1 MTQRALAGQ
10 PWLAH
15 PDVGAILAALAG
27 GGAET
32 RFVGGV
38 VRDALAGRPV
48 ADLDLA
54 TTLEPKE
61 TMRRLA
67 AAGINTAPTGL
78 AHGTVTAAL
87 NGRGYEITTLR
98 RDVATDGRHAKVAFT
113 DDWREDAARRDFTIN
128 AMSADP
134 EGRVYDYFGGMA
146 DLAAGRI
153 RFVGDA
159 ETRVREDYLRIL
171 RFFRFVAWYG
181 ADGIDEAALA
191 ACRDGLQGLVRV
203 SAERV
208 RHELMRLLGA
218 PDPAH
223 ALAAMDGIGALE
235 ALLRRPAADPAP
247 LLAVERDAG
256 RPPDPLLRLA
266 ALTLPGS
273 DTETGADADALAERL
288 RLSRAERRAL
298 AALAPP
304 WDDLGVGAAAW
315 RARLH
320 RLGRQDF
327 ERRALLA
334 AAAGEARLLPDRLAA
349 AAAWRP
355 RALPV
360 KGKDLI
366 ALGLTAG
373 PEVGAMMAA
382 LETFWIARDFEP
394 DRAALLAEAAARI
407 DGSARQDAGRQG
419 DG

>member
-1 MTQRALAGQ
+1 VIERALAGQ
-10 PWLAH
+10 PWLAG

-27 GGAET
+27 DGAET

-54 TTLEPKE
+54 TTLEPEE
-61 TMRRLA
+61 TMRRLG
-67 AAGINTAPTGL
+67 AAGIKTAPTGL
-78 AHGTVTAAL
+78 AHGTVTAVL
-87 NGRGYEITTLR
+87 NGQGYEITTLR
-98 RDVATDGRHAKVAFT
+98 RDVATDGRHADVAFT
-113 DDWREDAARRDFTIN
+113 NDWREDAARRDFTIN
-128 AMSADP
+128 AMSADA

-159 ETRVREDYLRIL
+159 KRRVEEDYLRIL

-181 ADGIDEAALA
+181 ADGIDGAALR
-191 ACRDGLQGLVRV
+191 ACRDGLGGLVRV

-208 RHELMRLLGA
+208 RHELLRLLGA

-223 ALAAMDGIGALE
+223 ALAAMDGIGAVA
-235 ALLRRPAADPAP
+235 ALLGRSAADPAP

-266 ALTLPGS
+266 ALALPAG
-273 DTETGADADALAERL
+273 DADALAERL

-304 WDDLGVGAAAW
+304 WDDLGPEAAAW
-315 RARLH
+315 RAGLH

-334 AAAGEARLLPDRLAA
+334 AAAGERTLLAGRLSA

-394 DRAALLAEAAARI
+394 GRDALLAEAAARI
-407 DGSARQDAGRQG
+407 GDAARQDARRRG